1 MDILLVKG
9 NHNIKLDLHQAKAIT
24 DILLNHFSRIYFQ
37 EPWPLVG
44 GGDNPLFA
52 GYQYTMYF
60 VWSHYIKWAIFLSI
74 KGFLVL
80 ECTSFDLC
88 QWFFKVF
95 IFLFRVHVLWPLT
108 FDLVSSKSIRLIF
121 PLGEEQCT
129 RTVQAIS
136 KQLWVEIY
144 IIFLCPEKP
153 DSWTLEL
160 KRCDIRIQRVICIL
174 GGTSVNNYL

>member
-88 QWFFKVF
+88 QWCFKVF
-95 IFLFRVHVLWPLT
+95 IFFIQSTCTLALDLWSCVFQINKAHLPFRGGAVYKDCTSYKQTPLSG
-108 FDLVSSKSIRLIF
+108 D
-121 PLGEEQCT
+121 
-129 RTVQAIS
+129 
-136 KQLWVEIY
+136 IY
-144 IIFLCPEKP
+144 YILMSRKAWLL
-153 DSWTLEL
+153 DSWT
-160 KRCDIRIQRVICIL
+160 
-174 GGTSVNNYL
+174 